1 MYNIRTR
8 LNQNVRI
15 YRLNL
20 FHVNVKRK
28 NKYLYNILSLST
40 SLADN
45 LQSVR
50 VNADCVRIM
59 HVIIHN
65 IIICTY
71 RGETTPVI
79 RDGVNGCRNTNA
91 VGARVVAERGVYRA
105 YIIVIIIYYYVYNV
119 MGRAMCVCVFFL
131 LSNGERKTLLQRG
144 PRADLRFF
152 FYDAYTASSSING
165 NGTFYFCTGCS
176 KSKIIIIYHTP

>member
-1 MYNIRTR
+1 VYNIRTR

-15 YRLNL
+15 YRPNL
-20 FHVNVKRK
+20 FHVNVRRK
-28 NKYLYNILSLST
+28 NKYLYNILLSLST

-59 HVIIHN
+59 HVIIYN

-79 RDGVNGCRNTNA
+79 RDGVNGCRNINA
-91 VGARVVAERGVYRA
+91 VGARVVAERGVYRL
-105 YIIVIIIYYYVYNV
+105 YIIIIIYYYVYNV
-119 MGRAMCVCVFFL
+119 MGRALCVCVCVFF
-131 LSNGERKTLLQRG
+131 SSFQR
-144 PRADLRFF
+144 
-152 FYDAYTASSSING
+152 
-165 NGTFYFCTGCS
+165 
-176 KSKIIIIYHTP
+176 